1 MIPETDTADSVTL
14 RVLVVDDSL
23 LYRKMIQDV
32 LDIFPG
38 VEVVGSAQDG
48 QIALIKARSLKPDV
62 ITLDIQMPEMD
73 GLEVLEHLKAEQ
85 PETTAI
91 VCSMFTTEGARITLR
106 ALELGAFDFIP
117 KPASGTLE
125 DNRTFF
131 KSAIAPMLDALMRLK
146 AERQA
151 VAVPLLEVS
160 GMRKT
165 ITEGFPGFKRL
176 HEKSM
181 AVAIGISTG
190 GPVALA
196 KMMPDIPADIGVP
209 LFIVQHMPPMFT
221 GTLAAKLNSI
231 CQITV
236 KEAVDGEIVCP
247 NTAYIAP
254 GGKQMK
260 ISPTPDTGYP
270 MLIRITDD
278 AAENNC
284 KPSADYLFR
293 SVAGCYGRHATGVI
307 MTGMG
312 YDGSEGLKLMKERGA
327 FIIAQDESTSLI
339 YGMPRKPVE
348 MGIVDV
354 IAPLETIA
362 GEICRT
368 VSD

>member
-1 MIPETDTADSVTL
+1 MTL

-32 LDIFPG
+32 LDTFPG
-38 VEVVGSAQDG
+38 VEVVGSAPDG
-48 QIALIKARSLKPDV
+48 QVALLKARSLKPDV
-62 ITLDIQMPEMD
+62 ITLDIEMPEMD

-117 KPASGTLE
+117 KPASGTLD
-125 DNRTFF
+125 DNRALFR
-131 KSAIAPMLDALMRLK
+131 SAIAPMLDALMRLK
-146 AERQA
+146 TTRQTV
-151 VAVPLLEVS
+151 VAPLSKIS
-160 GMRKT
+160 GMERT
-165 ITEGFPGFKRL
+165 ILEGLSPILKSP

-196 KMMPDIPADIGVP
+196 KMMPEIPANIGVP

-221 GTLAAKLNSI
+221 GALAAKLNSVS
-231 CQITV
+231 QITV
-236 KEAVDGEIVCP
+236 KEAADGEIVCP

-260 ISPTPDTGYP
+260 VASVSGANHSVV
-270 MLIRITDD
+270 IRITDD
-278 AAENNC
+278 APENNC

-293 SVAGCYGRHATGVI
+293 SVSGCYGRRATGVI

-327 FIIAQDESTSLI
+327 FIIAQNEATSAI
-339 YGMPRKPVE
+339 YGMPRKPIE

-354 IAPLETIA
+354 IAPLEAIA
-362 GEICRT
+362 AEIIRT
-368 VSD
+368 VFA

>member
-1 MIPETDTADSVTL
+1 MAPEMDVSDSVKL
-14 RVLVVDDSL
+14 KVLVVDDSI

-32 LDIFPG
+32 LEEFPG
-38 VEVVGSAQDG
+38 VEVVGTAQDG
-48 QIALIKARSLKPDV
+48 HIALIKARSLKPDV
-62 ITLDIQMPEMD
+62 ITLDIEMPEMD
-73 GLEVLEHLKAEQ
+73 GLEVLEHLAVEQ
-85 PETTAI
+85 PETASV
-91 VCSMFTTEGARITLR
+91 VCSIFTTEGARITLK

-117 KPASGTLE
+117 KPSAGTLE
-125 DNRTFF
+125 DNRTLF
-131 KSAIAPMLDALMRLK
+131 KSAITPMIDALTHLK
-146 AERQA
+146 SERSMVIASTPQ
-151 VAVPLLEVS
+151 VSKTKKPLPEFLRFS
-160 GMRKT
+160 GGIR
-165 ITEGFPGFKRL
+165 
-176 HEKSM
+176 EKSR
-181 AVAIGISTG
+181 AVTIGISTG

-196 KMMPDIPADIGVP
+196 KVMPDIPADIGVP

-221 GTLAAKLNSI
+221 EALAAKLNAVSRI
-231 CQITV
+231 WV
-236 KEAVDGEIVCP
+236 KEAADGEIVCP

-260 ISPTPDTGYP
+260 VALSSGGNRS
-270 MLIRITDD
+270 MVIRITDD

-293 SVAGCYGRHATGVI
+293 SVADCYGRHATGVI

-354 IAPLETIA
+354 IVPLEAIA
-362 GEICRT
+362 GEISRT
-368 VSD
+368 VSG